1 MSRFYIKGG
10 AGTGKTWI
18 AKKMA
23 IKCAEDQS
31 QRVLFLCA
39 SKNLADKIS
48 EDMPENV
55 HVKTMEEILHLIS
68 CGIEKYA
75 APLYEGVADS
85 IHSYPKYDAIYI
97 DEAQDFTREWAV
109 ITNHMLREDSSK
121 LGVFYDDVQI
131 FREDSFGNAFAIDG
145 QPYLLR
151 ENIRNTANIYSW
163 TSDKTNLGTDV
174 IVNPIEGPTPV
185 IEIIGDHFQLTHKL
199 ESLLKKFLDDEHLNN
214 DSIVFIT
221 DNKTALLLEYESG
234 IAKWKLVAHRPEA
247 VNEIQ
252 VVSVEEFK
260 GLESDMVV
268 YIHGDDTTN
277 NMNYIAYTRAK
288 YYLIELIRR

>member
-1 MSRFYIKGG
+1 
-10 AGTGKTWI
+10 
-18 AKKMA
+18 
-23 IKCAEDQS
+23 
-31 QRVLFLCA
+31 
-39 SKNLADKIS
+39 
-48 EDMPENV
+48 
-55 HVKTMEEILHLIS
+55 
-68 CGIEKYA
+68 
-75 APLYEGVADS
+75 
-85 IHSYPKYDAIYI
+85 
-97 DEAQDFTREWAV
+97 
-109 ITNHMLREDSSK
+109 MLREDSSK

-185 IEIIGDHFQLTHKL
+185 VEIIGDHFQLTHKL